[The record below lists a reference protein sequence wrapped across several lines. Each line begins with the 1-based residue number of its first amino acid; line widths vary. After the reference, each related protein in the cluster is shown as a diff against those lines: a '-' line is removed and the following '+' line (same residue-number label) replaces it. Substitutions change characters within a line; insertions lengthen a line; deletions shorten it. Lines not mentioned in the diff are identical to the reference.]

1 MTNSLASTL
10 RTGCLA
16 IPIGPRNRRVI
27 NAVAT
32 VEAQTIPLVQNLL
45 LTRPSQRI
53 SMLRIETV
61 RALDVVSTRLTAH
74 MLKKTINHRIA
85 RPRTRSSPATFA
97 ASLVMY
103 GGIAVRKKECFK
115 NTVRTGTAQ
124 FLSWNSLTTTPFK
137 SPSAAVPFAPIW
149 AYNLVLLA

>member
-53 SMLRIETV
+53 SMLNR
-61 RALDVVSTRLTAH
+61 D
-74 MLKKTINHRIA
+74 
-85 RPRTRSSPATFA
+85 RPRARCRVYSSYSSHAQKDNKSQDRSSKNKILTCNFCGLPGHVRRDCRKEKRMFQEHGENW
-97 ASLVMY
+97 Y
-103 GGIAVRKKECFK
+103 G
-115 NTVRTGTAQ
+115 
-124 FLSWNSLTTTPFK
+124 
-137 SPSAAVPFAPIW
+137 AVPLMEFAH
-149 AYNLVLLA
+149 NNSF